1 MSDRD
6 SNRSYSLSNLED
18 AVEDA
23 ITSDCS
29 PEEIYDTIRTTLRRN
44 LTYHRICVRTANEV
58 LRLVH
63 GTEHK
68 DKVISLHE
76 RELDESITNSDLWPD
91 YTELSDNI
99 VDGREVSEEEWR
111 RIEDPHWSGT
121 GYGTTLDKGKEMS
134 YQEMI
139 DAGYEMTGEGIWWP
153 KDKEEDVKEETPDY
167 NNPYVCAKIDEL
179 AGDNRN

>member
-1 MSDRD
+1 MSDKD
-6 SNRSYSLSNLED
+6 NRSYSLTNLED

-23 ITSDCS
+23 ITSDCT

-68 DKVISLHE
+68 DKVVNLHE
-76 RELDESITNSDLWPD
+76 KELDTYLGDTLDDPNRWPD
-91 YTELSDNI
+91 YTELP
-99 VDGREVSEEEWR
+99 E
-111 RIEDPHWSGT
+111 
-121 GYGTTLDKGKEMS
+121 KEMS
-134 YQEMI
+134 HQEMI

-153 KDKEEDVKEETPDY
+153 KDKEEETPDY
-167 NNPYVCAKIDEL
+167 DNPYVCAKIDEL

>member
-1 MSDRD
+1 MRD
-6 SNRSYSLSNLED
+6 PDQSYSLTNLEYAIED
-18 AVEDA
+18 AVS
-23 ITSDCS
+23 SDCS
-29 PEEIYDTIRTTLRRN
+29 PEEIYETIRTTLRRT
-44 LTYHRICVRTANEV
+44 LTYHRVCVRTANEV

-63 GTEHK
+63 GTENK

-76 RELDESITNSDLWPD
+76 KELDETL
-91 YTELSDNI
+91 
-99 VDGREVSEEEWR
+99 EEK
-111 RIEDPHWSGT
+111 P
-121 GYGTTLDKGKEMS
+121 MN

-153 KDKEEDVKEETPDY
+153 KDDNVTEETPDY

>member
-1 MSDRD
+1 MSDKE
-6 SNRSYSLSNLED
+6 SNRSYSLANLED
-18 AVEDA
+18 AIEDA

-68 DKVISLHE
+68 DKVINLHE
-76 RELDESITNSDLWPD
+76 KELDESLDDVI
-91 YTELSDNI
+91 YTE
-99 VDGREVSEEEWR
+99 
-111 RIEDPHWSGT
+111 
-121 GYGTTLDKGKEMS
+121 KEMT

-139 DAGYEMTGEGIWWP
+139 DAGYEMTGDGIWWP
-153 KDKEEDVKEETPDY
+153 KEGEPLPEVTPDY

>member
-6 SNRSYSLSNLED
+6 SNRSYSLTNLED
-18 AVEDA
+18 AIEDA
-23 ITSDCS
+23 LTSDCT

-68 DKVISLHE
+68 DKVINLHE
-76 RELDESITNSDLWPD
+76 KELDTYLGDTLDDPNRWPD
-91 YTELSDNI
+91 YTELPDR
-99 VDGREVSEEEWR
+99 VG
-111 RIEDPHWSGT
+111 DPT
-121 GYGTTLDKGKEMS
+121 YTEKEMT

-139 DAGYEMTGEGIWWP
+139 DAGYEMTADGIWWP
-153 KDKEEDVKEETPDY
+153 KDKEEETPDY
-167 NNPYVCAKIDEL
+167 DNPYVCAKIDEL

>member
-6 SNRSYSLSNLED
+6 SNRSYSLTNLED

-23 ITSDCS
+23 ITSDCT

-76 RELDESITNSDLWPD
+76 QELDETL
-91 YTELSDNI
+91 
-99 VDGREVSEEEWR
+99 EEK
-111 RIEDPHWSGT
+111 P
-121 GYGTTLDKGKEMS
+121 MN
-134 YQEMI
+134 YQDMI

-153 KDKEEDVKEETPDY
+153 KDDNVTEETPDY

>member
-6 SNRSYSLSNLED
+6 NRSYSLTNLED
-18 AVEDA
+18 AIEDA
-23 ITSDCS
+23 LTSDCT

-68 DKVISLHE
+68 DKVINLHE
-76 RELDESITNSDLWPD
+76 KELDTYLGDTLDDPNRWPD
-91 YTELSDNI
+91 YTELP
-99 VDGREVSEEEWR
+99 EKE
-111 RIEDPHWSGT
+111 
-121 GYGTTLDKGKEMS
+121 KEMS
-134 YQEMI
+134 YQDMI

-167 NNPYVCAKIDEL
+167 DNPYVCAKIDEL

>member
-1 MSDRD
+1 MTRMRD
-6 SNRSYSLSNLED
+6 PDQSYSLTNIEDAIED
-18 AVEDA
+18 AVS
-23 ITSDCS
+23 SDCT
-29 PEEIYDTIRTTLRRN
+29 PEQIYEAIRTSLRRT
-44 LTYHRICVRTANEV
+44 LTYHRVCVRTANEV

-76 RELDESITNSDLWPD
+76 QELDE
-91 YTELSDNI
+91 
-99 VDGREVSEEEWR
+99 
-111 RIEDPHWSGT
+111 
-121 GYGTTLDKGKEMS
+121 TLEGKEMTH
-134 YQEMI
+134 QEMI

-153 KDKEEDVKEETPDY
+153 KDDNVTEETPDY

>member
-1 MSDRD
+1 MRD
-6 SNRSYSLSNLED
+6 PDQSYSLTNLEYAIED
-18 AVEDA
+18 AVS
-23 ITSDCS
+23 SDCS
-29 PEEIYDTIRTTLRRN
+29 PEEIYETIRTTLRRT
-44 LTYHRICVRTANEV
+44 LTYHRVCVRTANEV

-76 RELDESITNSDLWPD
+76 KELDESLTDDKRTNT
-91 YTELSDNI
+91 Y
-99 VDGREVSEEEWR
+99 RE
-111 RIEDPHWSGT
+111 
-121 GYGTTLDKGKEMS
+121 GKEMT

-139 DAGYEMTGEGIWWP
+139 DAGYEMTADGIWWP
-153 KDKEEDVKEETPDY
+153 KDKEEETPDY

>member
-6 SNRSYSLSNLED
+6 SNRSYSLDNLED

-23 ITSDCS
+23 ITSDCT

-68 DKVISLHE
+68 DKVINLHE
-76 RELDESITNSDLWPD
+76 KDLDTYLGDTLDDPNRWPD
-91 YTELSDNI
+91 YTELPDDKRSNTY
-99 VDGREVSEEEWR
+99 RE
-111 RIEDPHWSGT
+111 
-121 GYGTTLDKGKEMS
+121 GKEMS

-153 KDKEEDVKEETPDY
+153 KDDAVKEETPDY
-167 NNPYVCAKIDEL
+167 DNPYVCAKIDEL

>member
-1 MSDRD
+1 MRD
-6 SNRSYSLSNLED
+6 PDQSYSLTNIEDAIED
-18 AVEDA
+18 AVS
-23 ITSDCS
+23 SDCT
-29 PEEIYDTIRTTLRRN
+29 PEQIYEAIRTSLRRT
-44 LTYHRICVRTANEV
+44 LTYHRVCVRTANEV

-76 RELDESITNSDLWPD
+76 QELDETL
-91 YTELSDNI
+91 
-99 VDGREVSEEEWR
+99 EEK
-111 RIEDPHWSGT
+111 P
-121 GYGTTLDKGKEMS
+121 MN
-134 YQEMI
+134 YQDMI

-153 KDKEEDVKEETPDY
+153 KDDNVTEETPDY

>member
-1 MSDRD
+1 MRD
-6 SNRSYSLSNLED
+6 PDQSYSLTNIEDAIED
-18 AVEDA
+18 AVS
-23 ITSDCS
+23 SDCT
-29 PEEIYDTIRTTLRRN
+29 PEQIYEAIRTSLRRT
-44 LTYHRICVRTANEV
+44 LTYHRVCVRTANEV

-76 RELDESITNSDLWPD
+76 KELDESLTDDKRTNT
-91 YTELSDNI
+91 Y
-99 VDGREVSEEEWR
+99 RE
-111 RIEDPHWSGT
+111 
-121 GYGTTLDKGKEMS
+121 GKEMT

-153 KDKEEDVKEETPDY
+153 KEPTEGEPLPEVDY

>member
-18 AVEDA
+18 AIEDVL
-23 ITSDCS
+23 TSDCT

-76 RELDESITNSDLWPD
+76 QELDESLTDSSQWPD
-91 YTELSDNI
+91 YTELP
-99 VDGREVSEEEWR
+99 E
-111 RIEDPHWSGT
+111 
-121 GYGTTLDKGKEMS
+121 KQKEMS
-134 YQEMI
+134 YQDMI

>member
-1 MSDRD
+1 MRD
-6 SNRSYSLSNLED
+6 PDQSYSLTNIEDAIED
-18 AVEDA
+18 AVS
-23 ITSDCS
+23 SDCT
-29 PEEIYDTIRTTLRRN
+29 PEQIYEAIRTSLRRT
-44 LTYHRICVRTANEV
+44 LTYHRVCVRTANEV

-76 RELDESITNSDLWPD
+76 QELDE
-91 YTELSDNI
+91 
-99 VDGREVSEEEWR
+99 
-111 RIEDPHWSGT
+111 
-121 GYGTTLDKGKEMS
+121 TLEGKEMTH
-134 YQEMI
+134 QEMI
-139 DAGYEMTGEGIWWP
+139 DAGYEMSGEGIWWP

>member
-1 MSDRD
+1 MTRMSDRGN
-6 SNRSYSLSNLED
+6 NRSYSLTNLED

-23 ITSDCS
+23 ITSDCT

-76 RELDESITNSDLWPD
+76 NELDETL
-91 YTELSDNI
+91 
-99 VDGREVSEEEWR
+99 EE
-111 RIEDPHWSGT
+111 
-121 GYGTTLDKGKEMS
+121 KEMTH
-134 YQEMI
+134 QEMI

-153 KDKEEDVKEETPDY
+153 KDKEQEKEDLFASMDGVTEETPDY

>member
-6 SNRSYSLSNLED
+6 SNRSYSLDNLED

-23 ITSDCS
+23 ITSDCT

-68 DKVISLHE
+68 DKVINLHE
-76 RELDESITNSDLWPD
+76 KELDSTLTEWPD
-91 YTELSDNI
+91 YTELPDR
-99 VDGREVSEEEWR
+99 VTYTE
-111 RIEDPHWSGT
+111 
-121 GYGTTLDKGKEMS
+121 KEMTH
-134 YQEMI
+134 QEME
-139 DAGYEMTGEGIWWP
+139 DAGYEMTGDGIWWP
-153 KDKEEDVKEETPDY
+153 KDKEEPDY
-167 NNPYVCAKIDEL
+167 NNPRVCAEIDQL

>member
-6 SNRSYSLSNLED
+6 SNRSYSLTNLED
-18 AVEDA
+18 AIEDA
-23 ITSDCS
+23 LTSDCT

-68 DKVISLHE
+68 DKVINLHE
-76 RELDESITNSDLWPD
+76 KELDTYLGDTLDDPNRWPD
-91 YTELSDNI
+91 YTELPDR
-99 VDGREVSEEEWR
+99 VG
-111 RIEDPHWSGT
+111 DPT
-121 GYGTTLDKGKEMS
+121 YTEKEMT

-139 DAGYEMTGEGIWWP
+139 DAGYEMTGDGIWWP
-153 KDKEEDVKEETPDY
+153 KDKEEETPDY

>member
-1 MSDRD
+1 MTRMRD
-6 SNRSYSLSNLED
+6 PDQSYSLTNLEYAIED
-18 AVEDA
+18 AVS
-23 ITSDCS
+23 SDCS
-29 PEEIYDTIRTTLRRN
+29 PEEIYETIRTTLRRT
-44 LTYHRICVRTANEV
+44 LTYHRVCVRTANEV

-76 RELDESITNSDLWPD
+76 KELDETL
-91 YTELSDNI
+91 
-99 VDGREVSEEEWR
+99 EEK
-111 RIEDPHWSGT
+111 P
-121 GYGTTLDKGKEMS
+121 MN
-134 YQEMI
+134 YQDMI

-153 KDKEEDVKEETPDY
+153 KDKEEDVKDETPDY

>member
-1 MSDRD
+1 MRD
-6 SNRSYSLSNLED
+6 PDQSYSLTNIEDAIED
-18 AVEDA
+18 AVS
-23 ITSDCS
+23 SDCT
-29 PEEIYDTIRTTLRRN
+29 PEQIYEAIRTSLRRT
-44 LTYHRICVRTANEV
+44 LTYHRVCVRTANEV

-76 RELDESITNSDLWPD
+76 QELDE
-91 YTELSDNI
+91 
-99 VDGREVSEEEWR
+99 
-111 RIEDPHWSGT
+111 
-121 GYGTTLDKGKEMS
+121 TLEGKEMTH
-134 YQEMI
+134 QEMI

>member
-1 MSDRD
+1 MRD
-6 SNRSYSLSNLED
+6 PDQSYSLTNIEDAIED
-18 AVEDA
+18 AVS
-23 ITSDCS
+23 SDCT
-29 PEEIYDTIRTTLRRN
+29 PEQIYEAIRTSLRRT
-44 LTYHRICVRTANEV
+44 LTYHRVCVRTANEV

-76 RELDESITNSDLWPD
+76 KELDESLTDSSKWPD
-91 YTELSDNI
+91 YTELPD
-99 VDGREVSEEEWR
+99 DDWR
-111 RIEDPHWSGT
+111 RIEDPN
-121 GYGTTLDKGKEMS
+121 YQGKEMT

-139 DAGYEMTGEGIWWP
+139 DAGYEMSGEGIWWP

>member
-6 SNRSYSLSNLED
+6 SNRSYSLDNLED

-23 ITSDCS
+23 ITSDCT

-68 DKVISLHE
+68 DKVINLHE
-76 RELDESITNSDLWPD
+76 KELDESLDDVT
-91 YTELSDNI
+91 YTEKAM
-99 VDGREVSEEEWR
+99 
-111 RIEDPHWSGT
+111 T
-121 GYGTTLDKGKEMS
+121 

-153 KDKEEDVKEETPDY
+153 KDDNVTEETPDY